1 MRDHLRTHRLC
12 FRLKGIRNAIC
23 AWFLLRLLL
32 NNSRVD
38 MFAGDAKITCICGF
52 LWMNHRLSRLVVK
65 SVSSRGCFSSITRS
79 RLYFE
84 IWIFN
89 CLDLMGMKLI
99 WHFRSKEGKRIEEER
114 ITNVFGNWN
123 FDRYNYRNKF
133 E

>member
-12 FRLKGIRNAIC
+12 LKGIRNAIC
-23 AWFLLRLLL
+23 AWFLLR
-32 NNSRVD
+32 VD
-38 MFAGDAKITCICGF
+38 VFAGDALQRSRGF

-99 WHFRSKEGKRIEEER
+99 WHFRSKEEKRIEEE
-114 ITNVFGNWN
+114 
-123 FDRYNYRNKF
+123 
-133 E
+133 

>member
-12 FRLKGIRNAIC
+12 LKGIRH
-23 AWFLLRLLL
+23 LRLVSATFASQQLTCG
-32 NNSRVD
+32 RVCWRCTP
-38 MFAGDAKITCICGF
+38 KITCICGF

-114 ITNVFGNWN
+114 ITNMFGNWN
-123 FDRYNYRNKF
+123 FDRYNYRNK
-133 E
+133 